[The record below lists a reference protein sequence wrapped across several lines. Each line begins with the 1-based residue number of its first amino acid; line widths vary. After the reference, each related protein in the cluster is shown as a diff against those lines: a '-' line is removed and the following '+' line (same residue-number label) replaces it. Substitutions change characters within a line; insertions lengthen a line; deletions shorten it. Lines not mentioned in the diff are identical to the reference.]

1 MIQSHHLCIAY
12 VILSNT
18 GPVRRSRP
26 YSHVSE
32 RQSLFARP
40 TNQPN
45 GRVVDVGVV
54 DARATTMRDVDDG
67 GCVRV
72 RCGVRD
78 VERVRN
84 DDDDER

>member
-1 MIQSHHLCIAY
+1 MCH
-12 VILSNT
+12 T
-18 GPVRRSRP
+18 GS
-26 YSHVSE
+26 S
-32 RQSLFARP
+32 FAGNG
-40 TNQPN
+40 TAELDD

-84 DDDDER
+84 DDDER